1 MKRCAQCHR
10 KAGIRCTLPYF
21 VEWALVGSR
30 LLLFDPLRNSLRAGA
45 GQRTSLAHPARSPQF
60 AELTL
65 DCHVGVAAFMMR
77 RRVAVCECIVI
88 RQVARPLL
96 TCRRLKKLLQKRARA
111 SGSAR
116 NRRSG
121 LVFGK
126 CCRIAEGWALG
137 GS

>member
-1 MKRCAQCHR
+1 MLQERGIQCMRGRYEKVRPVPR

-30 LLLFDPLRNSLRAGA
+30 SLLFDPLRNSLRAGA
-45 GQRTSLAHPARSPQF
+45 RQRTSLAHPARSPQF

-88 RQVARPLL
+88 ILIPL
-96 TCRRLKKLLQKRARA
+96 
-111 SGSAR
+111 
-116 NRRSG
+116 
-121 LVFGK
+121 
-126 CCRIAEGWALG
+126 I
-137 GS
+137 